1 MRILPWFLAF
11 IGFGL
16 AGGMYFLNQVSL
28 MPEEVPVV
36 THTVVLE
43 KIEGLGKMELLKYQ
57 FSDIVS
63 HEVMREW
70 LPDPKVILLVQGET
84 VACVDFTKVDSS
96 KVLFQGDTLQLIL
109 PEPEVCYHRIDHQRS
124 KVYETEYTFLYGG
137 ELVDAAYKEAENQ
150 VLQSALDAGIL
161 DNSMVQAENMLV
173 PMLET
178 LTGKYIDLR
187 FQSDIVL
194 PEEEKIRY

>member
-1 MRILPWFLAF
+1 MRILPWFLAL

-16 AGGMYFLNQVSL
+16 AGGMYYLSQLRL

-63 HEVMREW
+63 HEIMREW
-70 LPDPKVILLVQGET
+70 LPDPKVVLLVQGET
-84 VACVDFTKVDSS
+84 VACVDFTKIDSS
-96 KVLFQGDTLQLIL
+96 KVLLQGDTLQVIL
-109 PEPEVCYHRIDHQRS
+109 PEPEVCYHKIDHQRS

-161 DNSMVQAENMLV
+161 DNSRVQAENMLV

-178 LTGKYIDLR
+178 LTGKHIDLR

-194 PEEEKIRY
+194 SKEEKIRY